1 MQMSIRSDNAI
12 KALLYLAAQTEDRYV
27 PVPELAFAVAVSAF
41 SMQTLINDLAQAN
54 LVRTTRGR
62 NGGVKALRDLAQI
75 RVSEVIAVGEQEAGW
90 KFTECDRSPDCSCY
104 LNGRCSLR
112 AMYRNVQEQI
122 MAIFE
127 GYSMSQLR
135 SPETDAAARERAAL
149 YQNRG
154 SANKTAA
161 PSRVRKSENNALV

>member
-27 PVPELAFAVAVSAF
+27 PVPELAFAVSVSAF

-62 NGGVKALRDLAQI
+62 NGGVKAVRDLSQI

-90 KFTECDRSPDCSCY
+90 KFTECDRSPDCSCF

-112 AMYRNVQEQI
+112 NMYRHVQEQI
-122 MAIFE
+122 MVIFE
-127 GYSMSQLR
+127 GYSMAQLQ
-135 SPETDAAARERAAL
+135 SPETDAAARERAAM
-149 YQNRG
+149 YRNRD
-154 SANKTAA
+154 AVNKRTE
-161 PSRVRKSENNALV
+161 PSRIRKSEHNALV

>member
-1 MQMSIRSDNAI
+1 MQMSMRSDNAL
-12 KALLYLAAQTEDRYV
+12 KALLYLAAQTEDRWV
-27 PVPELAFAVAVSAF
+27 PVPELAFAMSVSPF

-62 NGGVKALRDLAQI
+62 NGGVKTTRDLAQI

-112 AMYRNVQEQI
+112 NMYRTVQEQI

-127 GYSMSQLR
+127 GYSMAQLR
-135 SPETDAAARERAAL
+135 TAETDSAARERATDFRRRADKKAKYDEAL
-149 YQNRG
+149 AQ
-154 SANKTAA
+154 
-161 PSRVRKSENNALV
+161 

>member
-1 MQMSIRSDNAI
+1 MQMSMRSDNAI
-12 KALLYLAAQTEDRYV
+12 KVLLYLAAQLEDRLV
-27 PVPELAFAVAVSAF
+27 PVPELAFAVSVSPF

-62 NGGVKALRDLAQI
+62 NGGVKAIRDLAHV

-90 KFTECDRSPDCSCY
+90 KFTECDRSPDCGCY

-112 AMYRNVQEQI
+112 NMYRHVQEQI

-135 SPETDAAARERAAL
+135 SPETDAAARERAA
-149 YQNRG
+149 QVKNRPCPEKG
-154 SANKTAA
+154 NTKT
-161 PSRVRKSENNALV
+161 RQSEVNAMS